1 MKLENQSALHS
12 DDSKATSIRR
22 CAIRFSKWFMD
33 HETWIIYPEDKFKAG
48 WDMIILM

>member
-1 MKLENQSALHS
+1 LKLENQSAMHS

-22 CAIRFSKWFMD
+22 CAMRFSKWFID
-33 HETWIIYPEDKFKAG
+33 PETWVIYPEDKFKAG